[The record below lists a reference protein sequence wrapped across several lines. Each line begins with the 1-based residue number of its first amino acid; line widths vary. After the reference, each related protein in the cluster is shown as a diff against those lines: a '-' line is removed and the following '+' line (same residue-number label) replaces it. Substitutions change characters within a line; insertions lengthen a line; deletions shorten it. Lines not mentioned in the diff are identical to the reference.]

1 MSVIRDKR
9 EDDAEIGWSTINE
22 EVDTVIPLLLQ
33 HLQKLGIE
41 HLQLPDINEN
51 LTVVI
56 WINYNNET
64 LNIHILTLHVSEA
77 SSNNV

>member
-9 EDDAEIGWSTINE
+9 EDDVEIGWSTINE